1 MKVIIVTGTNAFR
14 NASFI
19 MQKIINAIAC
29 ITFVLTL
36 GSITTVYF
44 GYKYITSPKGQEKIK
59 KQILDELK
67 GNMPNLINKELPKFT
82 QPALPTKPKTKLS
95 I

>member
-1 MKVIIVTGTNAFR
+1 
-14 NASFI
+14 
-19 MQKIINAIAC
+19 MQKIINGIAC
-29 ITFVLTL
+29 LTFLLTL
-36 GSITTVYF
+36 GSIGSAYF

>member
-1 MKVIIVTGTNAFR
+1 MKVIMVTGINAFI

-59 KQILDELK
+59 KQIIDELT
-67 GNMPNLINKELPKFT
+67 GNMPNLINKQLPEFT
-82 QPALPTKPKTKLS
+82 QPAMPKKPAVSL
-95 I
+95 

>member
-1 MKVIIVTGTNAFR
+1 
-14 NASFI
+14 
-19 MQKIINAIAC
+19 MQKIINTIAC

-36 GSITTVYF
+36 GSIGSAYF

-67 GNMPNLINKELPKFT
+67 GNMPDLINKELPSF
-82 QPALPTKPKTKLS
+82 TKPAMPTLPKKPS
-95 I
+95 ISL

>member
-1 MKVIIVTGTNAFR
+1 
-14 NASFI
+14 

-36 GSITTVYF
+36 GSIGSAYF

-59 KQILDELK
+59 KQIMDELT
-67 GNMPNLINKELPKFT
+67 GNMPNLINKQLPEFTKPAIPTLPK
-82 QPALPTKPKTKLS
+82 KPS
-95 I
+95 ISL

>member
-1 MKVIIVTGTNAFR
+1 
-14 NASFI
+14 
-19 MQKIINAIAC
+19 MQKIIDAIAC

-67 GNMPNLINKELPKFT
+67 GGMPKLINKELPKFT
-82 QPALPTKPKTKLS
+82 QPALPTKPEKIIS
-95 I
+95 F